1 MNKLRDYVI
10 YSAALLAAS
19 ANNPYFDVGQ
29 RPQYKPSINNPQ
41 VQRMADFNAHRTILR
56 EFSVHGVK
64 IEARSKKDAIKI
76 YNATKRKQKKL

>member
-1 MNKLRDYVI
+1 MNKI
-10 YSAALLAAS
+10 KEFAMYSAALFAAA